1 MDFCEDGE
9 KYMNAGEKWGGE
21 VGKRGEERKGGRCL
35 DKFPRKY
42 RSAHSFDVEQSRYIT
57 LGKDRWEESFK

>member
-1 MDFCEDGE
+1 MGWRRGE
-9 KYMNAGEKWGGE
+9 E
-21 VGKRGEERKGGRCL
+21 GEERKGGRCL